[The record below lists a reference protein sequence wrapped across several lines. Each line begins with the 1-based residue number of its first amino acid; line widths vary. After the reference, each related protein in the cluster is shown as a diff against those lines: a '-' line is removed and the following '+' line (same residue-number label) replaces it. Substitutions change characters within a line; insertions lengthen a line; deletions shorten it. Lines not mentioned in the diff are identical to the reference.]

1 MTPTD
6 AQLTA
11 WLAGDLDPV
20 ADAEVSAA
28 VESDP
33 VVAARADALAGV
45 MAGLAMAA
53 ADPPPA
59 GFAEDLDAG
68 LAAALGLPSP
78 TPAPT
83 PPVPDP
89 ATAAP
94 ATPPP
99 PPAVSQRPAGRRDP
113 SRPGGSRSSRRLQR
127 LTSSLA
133 VLLLVVTS
141 GGLLVRTL
149 RDGPDSVLPTDP
161 DVVTADP
168 DPSRSEGGD
177 LADVPPS
184 EPASTSPTS
193 GDDDGDQG
201 DDALPGDPT
210 EDPAGDDEGPTQP
223 TTGST
228 PEPADGSTDTST
240 GGTGGT
246 TSPDD
251 DADAPSPPVVASG
264 PTTGDGDEGTTTPT
278 PAPTAPPSA
287 GPSTTEDGDA
297 SGSDPADGDE
307 QPGDTDA
314 APPPPTEAD
323 DAAGEPAPQP
333 EAAPAAPPTTHPTVA
348 DSRADLPTDDDVR
361 EWFGGRE
368 ETHQLLGLPEEE
380 ARDRAAEH
388 RAVVEK
394 SGSFSSG
401 AHPATCLDEALA
413 GDGPAVVAAV
423 ESVVHDGQDA
433 LAYLVVRGT
442 PELDRADVLIATPS
456 GCTVLFDGPVT
467 A

>member
-59 GFAEDLDAG
+59 GFADALDAG

-83 PPVPDP
+83 PSAPGPAVVAPV
-89 ATAAP
+89 
-94 ATPPP
+94 TPPP
-99 PPAVSQRPAGRRDP
+99 PPAVSQRPTGRRDP

-168 DPSRSEGGD
+168 DPSRSEGD
-177 LADVPPS
+177 A
-184 EPASTSPTS
+184 TS
-193 GDDDGDQG
+193 GVPSPDPAPTTPITGDDGDQG
-201 DDALPGDPT
+201 DDVRPDEPT
-210 EDPAGDDEGPTQP
+210 EDPAVDDDATQP

-228 PEPADGSTDTST
+228 LEPADGSTDPST

-246 TSPDD
+246 TRPDD
-251 DADAPSPPVVASG
+251 AADAPSPPVVAGG

-278 PAPTAPPSA
+278 PAPTAPSSAEPSA
-287 GPSTTEDGDA
+287 TEDGAA
-297 SGSDPADGDE
+297 SGSDPADGDA

-361 EWFGGRE
+361 AWFGGRE
-368 ETHQLLGLPEEE
+368 ETRQLLGLPEEE

-394 SGSFSSG
+394 SGSFASG

-413 GDGPAVVAAV
+413 GNGPAVVAAV

-442 PELDRADVLIATPS
+442 PELDRADVLVATPS
-456 GCTVLFDGPVT
+456 GCAVLFDGPVT